1 MGHICE
7 LQSFNIHLKTHL
19 EKTCKTKRQATDSG
33 TVADNIR
40 SNSSRQHCF
49 KQSQCLLPSSV
60 RFTGT
65 NRCTVALDL
74 DLICLLLFFL
84 QKLPKFW
91 QHPKPFR
98 FKIKKKNYYLQHARS
113 YWKRWDEAYSSTFD
127 RAANKRRLGVPC
139 HIFDVT
145 CGLPTNDL
153 IWKWPWYHPKKSQI
167 LITNEIIWLEWL
179 WSNDHIS
186 NSHFSKAWNCKST
199 YLQRLRVVMPSLN
212 FEYAQ
217 NVDLFFTHLQIHHSP
232 RVN

>member
-19 EKTCKTKRQATDSG
+19 EKTRKTKRQATDSG

-74 DLICLLLFFL
+74 DLICLFLFFL

-91 QHPKPFR
+91 QHLKPFR
-98 FKIKKKNYYLQHARS
+98 FKIKTKQ
-113 YWKRWDEAYSSTFD
+113 
-127 RAANKRRLGVPC
+127 
-139 HIFDVT
+139 
-145 CGLPTNDL
+145 LPSA
-153 IWKWPWYHPKKSQI
+153 HPKLLKMLGRSILVDIWSSSKQASPRGSMSYFWCHLWITDKWFDLEMAMVPSQK
-167 LITNEIIWLEWL
+167 ITN
-179 WSNDHIS
+179 
-186 NSHFSKAWNCKST
+186 
-199 YLQRLRVVMPSLN
+199 
-212 FEYAQ
+212 
-217 NVDLFFTHLQIHHSP
+217 THHK
-232 RVN
+232 